1 MTRVRF
7 DTMAEEQDCITVP
20 EGTYVVQLAEV
31 RPGPTRTGDERWGLR
46 LVVDEGEFTGT
57 QAAWD
62 GLSFSERGLPRLQ
75 RVLHAFGLPSEGEVD
90 LKPEDLVHRR
100 ALAQIRPSE
109 YLSPLGTR
117 IRRNEVPYDG
127 YRPLLQAQG
136 GANGVHN
143 NGSGPNGAQAHG
155 ADDPGGL
162 GYAGDLAPGGEDS
175 PLHDNPIGP

>member
-7 DTMAEEQDCITVP
+7 DTLAEEQDYITVP
-20 EGTYVVQLAEV
+20 EGTYVVQIAEV
-31 RPGPTRTGDERWGLR
+31 RPGTTRTGDERWGLR
-46 LVVDEGEFTGT
+46 LVVDEGEFAGT

-90 LKPEDLVHRR
+90 VRPEDLVHRR

-109 YLSPLGTR
+109 YLSPVGTR

-127 YRPLLQAQG
+127 YRPLLEADGVAQNQTG
-136 GANGVHN
+136 QRNGL
-143 NGSGPNGAQAHG
+143 SG
-155 ADDPGGL
+155 GGL
-162 GYAGDLAPGGEDS
+162 SGNDARHFGAGDGKED
-175 PLHDNPIGP
+175 PLDDNPIGP